1 MPITPWPRLLQPLR
15 QASRRSIYGFAPVCH
30 RLEPVREANGV
41 LWINDSK
48 ATNVDSVYYAL
59 ESMTRPVVWI
69 AGGTDK
75 GNDYEPL
82 KAFARAKVHTLV
94 CMGADNTKL
103 IEEFTGVVP
112 EVVSTGSLDAAME
125 AAKAAAQPGDAVLLS
140 PACAS
145 FDLFKNYENRGEL
158 FKAWVNEKA

>member
-1 MPITPWPRLLQPLR
+1 
-15 QASRRSIYGFAPVCH
+15 
-30 RLEPVREANGV
+30 
-41 LWINDSK
+41 
-48 ATNVDSVYYAL
+48 
-59 ESMTRPVVWI
+59 MTRPVVWI

-94 CMGADNTKL
+94 CMGADNSKL

-112 EVVSTGSLDAAME
+112 EVVSTGSLD
-125 AAKAAAQPGDAVLLS
+125 AAQPGDAVLLS

>member
-1 MPITPWPRLLQPLR
+1 M
-15 QASRRSIYGFAPVCH
+15 
-30 RLEPVREANGV
+30 

-75 GNDYEPL
+75 GNDYGPL
-82 KAFARAKVHTLV
+82 KDFARAKVHTLV
-94 CMGADNTKL
+94 CMGLDNAKL
-103 IEEFTGVVP
+103 EREFEGVVP
-112 EVVSTGSLDAAME
+112 RIVSASSLDAAMSAARE
-125 AAKAAAQPGDAVLLS
+125 AARTGDVVLLS

-158 FKAWVNEKA
+158 FKAWVAENA

>member
-1 MPITPWPRLLQPLR
+1 MVR
-15 QASRRSIYGFAPVCH
+15 QSLYDFEPVEH
-30 RLEPVREANGV
+30 RLEPVAEKNGV

-75 GNDYEPL
+75 GNDYAPL
-82 KAFARAKVHTLV
+82 KEFARHKVHTLV
-94 CMGADNTKL
+94 CMGLDNAKL
-103 IEEFTGVVP
+103 VREFTGVVP
-112 EVVSTGSLDAAME
+112 EVISTASLDE
-125 AAKAAAQPGDAVLLS
+125 ALTACKAAARPGDAVLLS

-145 FDLFKNYENRGEL
+145 FDLVRNYEQRGEL